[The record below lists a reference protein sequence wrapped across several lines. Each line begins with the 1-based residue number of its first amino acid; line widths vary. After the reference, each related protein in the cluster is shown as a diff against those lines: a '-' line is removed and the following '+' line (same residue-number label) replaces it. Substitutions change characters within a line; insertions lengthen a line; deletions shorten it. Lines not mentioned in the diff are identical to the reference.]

1 MVAGAGQHVAR
12 EIGLKQGKLRA
23 VIRRLAAIALLL
35 GLVVLNGGCASKP
48 TMKLNHAEVQGMT
61 FGFPPQLGVL
71 MNVVL
76 DVYNPNSYDVA
87 VRAMRGQVVFADRY
101 PLAIDFRDPGE
112 GLWLAADK
120 TTTIRV
126 PVSVP
131 VQLALQLFHEASI
144 NPNIPFKVVGKADV
158 TATRTFKIEKD
169 DYAVDESGTLTR
181 DQMAAALASVFP
193 LGIPR

>member
-1 MVAGAGQHVAR
+1 VEPVAGEHVAR
-12 EIGLKQGKLRA
+12 EIGLNRGKLSA
-23 VIRRLAAIALLL
+23 VIRRLVFILSLLL
-35 GLVVLNGGCASKP
+35 LCGCPSKP
-48 TMKLNHAEVQGMT
+48 TMKLNHAEVQGVT
-61 FGFPPQLGVL
+61 LGFPPQLGVL

-76 DVYNPNSYDVA
+76 DVNNPNSYDVA
-87 VRAMRGQVVFADRY
+87 VRAMRGQVIFADKY

-112 GLWLAADK
+112 GIWLAADR

-131 VQLALQLFHEASI
+131 VQLALQLFREAQF
-144 NPNIPFKVVGKADV
+144 NPNIPFKVSGKADV

-169 DYAVDESGTLTR
+169 DYEVDESGTLTR